1 MIGLLPGVLLPSISL
16 HSHLCSYLLSHR
28 GPVRPNHQP
37 PVLPVSSLALS
48 FFPALATPPEYCMSL
63 SYTVCL
69 WEENAGPSRVA
80 ALLNAASQAHKQS
93 LAMVGTQQGLAH

>member
-1 MIGLLPGVLLPSISL
+1 
-16 HSHLCSYLLSHR
+16 
-28 GPVRPNHQP
+28 
-37 PVLPVSSLALS
+37 
-48 FFPALATPPEYCMSL
+48 MSL